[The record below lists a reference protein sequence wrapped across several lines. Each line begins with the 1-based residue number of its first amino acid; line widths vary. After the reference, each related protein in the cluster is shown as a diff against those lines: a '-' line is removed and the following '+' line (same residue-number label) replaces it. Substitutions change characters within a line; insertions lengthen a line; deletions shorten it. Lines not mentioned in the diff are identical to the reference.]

1 MTITVL
7 PIANGHY
14 VSDSLPLSAQQ
25 CINWYPN
32 VEKVTPVLSQESLI
46 GTPGIRQLT
55 TSGEHNQRNRGAWVM
70 AGVPYFVNGDSLY
83 RLESDLSTL
92 TNIGTIGGDGRVSI
106 ADNGTQLCIVVPGA
120 SSLGYIY
127 DGSSLTQITDAD
139 FTANGQ
145 PQSVVFIDGYF
156 LFSTD
161 SKKFIISALNDGL
174 SYNALDFGSSEA
186 DPDDIVAPF
195 VFNNQLFMLGSQTT
209 EAFQNIG
216 TADFPFQ
223 RTGLFIPKGL
233 RGRFAI
239 TSANNS
245 FMFLGS
251 GKNESPAIWALD
263 GNGVSKVSTTAI
275 DSFLQGQDVSNCF
288 AWSYAQKGAYFVGF
302 SFPDTALVFDSV
314 SGRWH
319 ERKSMLSGVNIGY
332 RANAIA
338 VAYGKTLVA
347 DSQDGRIGSL
357 ELDEYKEYGNDI
369 IRTVATQPFQNNMQ
383 AMMIPSIEL
392 TIESGV
398 GNADVS
404 DPVITLEISKDG
416 GKTWDYARARH
427 IGKVG
432 EYRKRAIWRRN
443 GRMSRFFAL
452 RFTLS
457 DAVKPVI
464 LQLTADII
472 GA

>member
-1 MTITVL
+1 MAITTL

-25 CINWYPN
+25 CVNWYPN
-32 VEKVTPVLSQESLI
+32 VEKVTPVLSQETLI
-46 GTPGIRQLT
+46 GTPGMRQIA
-55 TSGEHNQRNRGAWVM
+55 TSGVHNQINRGAWVM
-70 AGVPYFVNGDSLY
+70 SGVPYFVNGDSLY
-83 RLESDLSTL
+83 RLESDIGTL
-92 TNIGTIGGDGRVSI
+92 TYLGVIGGIGRVSM
-106 ADNGTQLCIVVPGA
+106 ADNGRQLCIVAPGD
-120 SSLGYIY
+120 SSIGYIY

-195 VFNNQLFMLGSQTT
+195 VYNNQLFMLGSQTI

-233 RGRFAI
+233 KGQFAI
-239 TSANNS
+239 ASANNS
-245 FMFLGS
+245 FMFVGA
-251 GKNESPAIWALD
+251 GKNESPAVWALD

-275 DSFLQGQDVSNCF
+275 DSFLQDQDISTCF

-302 SFPDTALVFDSV
+302 SFPDTSLVFDSV

-319 ERKSMLSGVNIGY
+319 ERKSYLNGVNIGY
-332 RANAIA
+332 RVNAI
-338 VAYGKTLVA
+338 VSAYNKTLVG
-347 DSQDGRIGSL
+347 DSQDGRIGI
-357 ELDEYKEYGNDI
+357 LDIDEFTEYGNNI

-383 AMMIPSIEL
+383 PMMVPSIEL
-392 TIESGV
+392 TLESGV
-398 GNADVS
+398 GNQDVP
-404 DPVITLEISKDG
+404 DPTITLEISKDG
-416 GKTWDYARARH
+416 GKTWGYARVRH

-432 EYRKRAIWRRN
+432 EYSKRSIWRRN
-443 GRMSRFFAL
+443 GRMSRFFTL
-452 RFTLS
+452 KFTLS
-457 DAVKPVI
+457 DAVKPAI